1 MNYCIK
7 RLPETCI
14 MCIVVQK
21 PFRHYNITKVT
32 ESNNKALHNSFYAS
46 RSREIQSPVCISVK
60 KRQVLKGKEVRGDA
74 V

>member
-1 MNYCIK
+1 M
-7 RLPETCI
+7 
-14 MCIVVQK
+14 
-21 PFRHYNITKVT
+21 T

-74 V
+74 VWGKAVDKQSKEHREVDKSSSKGQ